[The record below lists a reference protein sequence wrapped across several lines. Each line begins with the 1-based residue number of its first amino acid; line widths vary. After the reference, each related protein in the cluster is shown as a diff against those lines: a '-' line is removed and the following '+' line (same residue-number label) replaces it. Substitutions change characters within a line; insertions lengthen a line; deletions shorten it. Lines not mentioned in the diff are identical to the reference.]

1 MAKMSKKR
9 DKDHDSF
16 IRGILSID
24 ELVKKLLKRYI
35 PLSTQT
41 YIDFSTLKIMSDM
54 HMDSKLKSSQS
65 DSIHEFQLKQDVLK
79 KEVQKEVLPIFRFC
93 FLWEHK
99 SDKPGE
105 PIESQVEK
113 YRYSILQAD
122 LKNKQKPSIIIPII
136 IYNGKEKWANKMI
149 YDQLAPYLPDDILTY
164 VSHPKYIFIDLQAIT
179 DEAIAEMVELG
190 ELRAAFIALKH
201 GYDKEFFKH
210 DMEKILKF
218 VDEMSPL
225 YLFQVFFK
233 MLLEYMQRRSE
244 LENEEF
250 NDIVQQ
256 KLEPDMA
263 TKFKTIFEVAEEKA
277 LEKGKIE
284 GKIEGMAIGEE
295 KGKAIGEAMSK
306 ETLHKAI
313 SVLIRTTSLTDKQIA
328 EELGAEESLVKS
340 IRIELK
346 KKN

>member
-1 MAKMSKKR
+1 
-9 DKDHDSF
+9 
-16 IRGILSID
+16 
-24 ELVKKLLKRYI
+24 V
-35 PLSTQT
+35 
-41 YIDFSTLKIMSDM
+41 
-54 HMDSKLKSSQS
+54 
-65 DSIHEFQLKQDVLK
+65 
-79 KEVQKEVLPIFRFC
+79 
-93 FLWEHK
+93 
-99 SDKPGE
+99 
-105 PIESQVEK
+105 
-113 YRYSILQAD
+113 
-122 LKNKQKPSIIIPII
+122 N
-136 IYNGKEKWANKMI
+136 
-149 YDQLAPYLPDDILTY
+149 
-164 VSHPKYIFIDLQAIT
+164 
-179 DEAIAEMVELG
+179 
-190 ELRAAFIALKH
+190 
-201 GYDKEFFKH
+201 
-210 DMEKILKF
+210 
-218 VDEMSPL
+218 EMSPL

-263 TKFKTIFEVAEEKA
+263 TKFKTIFEVAEAKA
-277 LEKGKIE
+277 LEK

-295 KGKAIGEAMSK
+295 KGKALGEAMSK